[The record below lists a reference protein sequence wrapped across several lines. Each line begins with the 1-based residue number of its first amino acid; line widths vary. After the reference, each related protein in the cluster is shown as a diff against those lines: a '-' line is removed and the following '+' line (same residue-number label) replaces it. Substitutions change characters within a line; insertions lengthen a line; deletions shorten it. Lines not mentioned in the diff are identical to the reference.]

1 MGKGSRN
8 SQKRAQD
15 KVLNSEKYLEQ
26 EKKQTKKSRTDKV
39 IAVVCVVF
47 ALLIAAVLVL
57 NVMSESGVFMRANA
71 VIESANVKVD
81 ETMMSFFLND
91 YIMGWMNEYSIY
103 VQYGLLSLDMTRSY
117 HNQYLT
123 SQDASYLGSQY
134 VGYTWYDYFLSV
146 VQKDVEKYVVYAEA
160 AKAAGVTLDA
170 EDYETVDE
178 AMEVYNDSLSAS
190 NAGYSD
196 WYGKGVKEKDVRRCQ
211 ELMVLAQ
218 KYSDQLREE
227 FEAALEEDDAPVFTY
242 RDDNKSAFYT
252 AEVLTYDIS
261 LTSKGFT
268 SDADYDNKVKEA
280 KAAADKI
287 ANAKSP
293 EEFVSLVDEYE
304 ATVESETLP
313 DIKPETEEET
323 LSPEEEL
330 ESKLEEYKE
339 VIPYNYNDETETGT
353 DTEAEI
359 DEVDEWL
366 FNDENP
372 AKVGDVKVVEETG
385 TKTETVKE
393 DETVEESETGSE
405 SEGEKSNTVTYDTY
419 TVTVYYVVKANGLD
433 ESLTKDYAYL
443 ISNNKEAFDAFVES
457 IKAES
462 ALDREKFK
470 EIADEAYE
478 ALHDSHDHD
487 EEGFVEPIF
496 GAENVDKAADEYFL
510 ADYDAMNKY
519 LDAGDLKENTLS
531 DVITMEIKDETYYAI
546 VFFEGYNDMVWYA
559 QAYEGVVSEN
569 YTEWYESHKKEY
581 ALKFND
587 DALSDLN
594 TIMWSTGSSDGHDH

>member
-8 SQKRAQD
+8 SQKRVQD
-15 KVLNSEKYLEQ
+15 KILNSEKYLEQ
-26 EKKQTKKSRTDKV
+26 EKKQTKKSRADKV
-39 IAVVCVVF
+39 IAVVCVIF

-57 NVMSESGVFMRANA
+57 NVMSESGVFMRATS

-117 HNQYLT
+117 QTQYLT

-170 EDYETVDE
+170 DDYKTVDDS
-178 AMEVYNDSLSAS
+178 MKIYNDSLSAG
-190 NAGYSD
+190 NASYSD

-218 KYSDQLREE
+218 KYSNQLREE
-227 FEAALEEDDAPVFTY
+227 FEAALDANDAPVFTY
-242 RDDNKSAFYT
+242 RDEHKSAFYT

-261 LTSKGFT
+261 LTSKT
-268 SDADYDNKVKEA
+268 SVNDEEFDNKVKEA

-287 ANAKSP
+287 ASAKSP

-304 ATVESETLP
+304 AAIEV
-313 DIKPETEEET
+313 ETETETGTEKET

-339 VIPYNYNDETETGT
+339 VIPYNYETETGT
-353 DTEAEI
+353 DTEVEI

-393 DETVEESETGSE
+393 DETEVETGA
-405 SEGEKSNTVTYDTY
+405 EGEKANTITYDTY

-433 ESLTKDYAYL
+433 ESLTKNYAYL

-462 ALDREKFK
+462 ALDGKKFK
-470 EIADEAYE
+470 EMADEAYE
-478 ALHDSHDHD
+478 KLHDSHDHD
-487 EEGFVEPIF
+487 AEGFVEPIF
-496 GAENVDKAADEYFL
+496 GAEYVEKAADKYFL
-510 ADYDAMNKY
+510 TDYDAMNKY
-519 LDAGDLKENTLS
+519 LDAGDLKDNTLS
-531 DVITMEIKDETYYAI
+531 DVMTIEIKDETYYAI
-546 VFFEGYNDMVWYA
+546 VYFENYSDMVWYA
-559 QAYEGVVSEN
+559 QAYSNVISEN
-569 YTEWYESHKKEY
+569 YTEWYEAHAKEY

-587 DALSDLN
+587 KALSSLN
-594 TIMWSTGSSDGHDH
+594 TIMWSASSDDGHNH